1 MECYYH
7 GGHIRGSVIVPFKP
21 CVYLTCLN
29 TFLDSCNLIGIYS
42 PIVACDWIDV
52 FSLHSNLSA
61 PPTAGFAKKMWIIKK
76 TLGWIFLNWIEC
88 LWIIL
93 MRYRFENIVLRN
105 SLSCLYNRLY
115 ISHLKHIFII
125 AVVLN
130 ARAFQAAFVSSLW
143 VLILM
148 GVFLHKYNVHGSVV
162 MTILL
167 L

>member
-1 MECYYH
+1 
-7 GGHIRGSVIVPFKP
+7 
-21 CVYLTCLN
+21 
-29 TFLDSCNLIGIYS
+29 
-42 PIVACDWIDV
+42 
-52 FSLHSNLSA
+52 
-61 PPTAGFAKKMWIIKK
+61 
-76 TLGWIFLNWIEC
+76 
-88 LWIIL
+88 
-93 MRYRFENIVLRN
+93 MRYRFESIVLRN
-105 SLSCLYNRLY
+105 SFSCLYNRLY